1 MGRSSGLRV
10 RGRLAVGDVQRR
22 EALAVGVVSA
32 CARERADPERGARL
46 AIARPAASKTASMTA
61 LLTALRD
68 VGRSLPAP
76 RPEPTEPT
84 VRLSRALGGRRRL
97 QMSIAVAIALAAG
110 FMPVRAL
117 LAPTSAEAVINARL
131 ITLRAPIEGDIA
143 AVPGALPVG
152 TQMQPGALVLRI
164 LNRRADRTRLD
175 ELRGLIARLEGERN
189 ALITCRDALKALQT
203 ELADP
208 VLRVKDGNARRRKAR
223 ILAVLRTELA
233 AAEGTRGEAAHTLA
247 RSRSLPLSE
256 TGVTRLALDK
266 GRGADLA
273 QRLSAMT
280 SAIDEHEARLA
291 SLRGDL
297 GEEIERHSRLASAEL
312 IAPVR
317 SAVWKALTAPGQSV
331 VRGQDLVRLLDCS
344 ELVVTANVG
353 ETAYRR
359 LRIGD
364 PAHFRFRGE
373 SADYAGR
380 IIALTGVATE
390 ANLALQ
396 PAALAE
402 PFRVTVALPGLT
414 AEACAV
420 GRTGRITFAK

>member
-1 MGRSSGLRV
+1 MAFSSELRA
-10 RGRLAVGDVQRR
+10 RGRLAAGDVQWRG
-22 EALAVGVVSA
+22 APAVVVPT
-32 CARERADPERGARL
+32 CARDRVDPERGARF
-46 AIARPAASKTASMTA
+46 AIARPNASKTTTPLAA
-61 LLTALRD
+61 LGQAF
-68 VGRSLPAP
+68 GRLLPPP

-84 VRLSRALGGRRRL
+84 VRLAPAWGGRRRL
-97 QMSIAVAIALAAG
+97 QMSIAVAIVLAAG

-117 LAPTSAEAVINARL
+117 LAPASAEAVINARL

-152 TQMQPGALVLRI
+152 TQMQPGALVLAI

-175 ELRGLIARLEGERN
+175 ELRGLIARLEGDRN
-189 ALITCRDALKALQT
+189 ALIARREALKALQT
-203 ELADP
+203 ELSDP
-208 VLRVKDGNARRRKAR
+208 ALRVKAGNARRRKSR
-223 ILAVLRTELA
+223 MLAALRVELA
-233 AAEGTRGEAAHTLA
+233 AAEATRDQAAHTLA
-247 RSRSLPLSE
+247 RSRSLPSSQ
-256 TGVTRLALDK
+256 TGATRLALDK
-266 GRGADLA
+266 GRGGDLA
-273 QRLSAMT
+273 QRLSAMM

-291 SLRGDL
+291 SLRSDL
-297 GEEIERHSRLASAEL
+297 SEEIERHARLASAEL

-317 SAVWKALTAPGQSV
+317 SAVWETLTAPGQSV

-344 ELVVTANVG
+344 ELVVTATVG

-364 PAHFRFRGE
+364 PARFRLRGE

-380 IIALTGVATE
+380 IIALTGVVTAA

-414 AEACAV
+414 AEVCAV
-420 GRTGRITFAK
+420 GRTGRVTFAK